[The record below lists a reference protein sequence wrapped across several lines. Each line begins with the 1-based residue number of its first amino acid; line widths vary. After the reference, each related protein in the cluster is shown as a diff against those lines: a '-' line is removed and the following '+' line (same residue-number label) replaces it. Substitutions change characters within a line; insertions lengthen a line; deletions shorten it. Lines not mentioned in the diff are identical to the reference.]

1 LVGLGHCPSNPQP
14 ARARA
19 GLVNSLADRAASEA
33 RQHGT
38 SPLLGTPIAL
48 ALAEHG
54 HQLALGVKLQNEPG
68 LTAGDFDAR

>member
-1 LVGLGHCPSNPQP
+1 
-14 ARARA
+14 
-19 GLVNSLADRAASEA
+19 
-33 RQHGT
+33 
-38 SPLLGTPIAL
+38 LLGTPIAL

>member
-1 LVGLGHCPSNPQP
+1 MNKILKPWF
-14 ARARA
+14 AIA
-19 GLVNSLADRAASEA
+19 GLVVASLAPLGAAA
-33 RQHGT
+33 GDGAV
-38 SPLLGTPIAL
+38 LAL